1 MARVPLAAGAIL
13 AALTCAEGHS
23 TGRSIDSSPPNS
35 TRDSASTLSTG
46 VLRGQEAAPLVV
58 GEKYLVTPF
67 PNILHALDLADPG
80 TTRWSFEP
88 QPLSAAQ
95 GVACCDLVNR
105 GAAYKAGR
113 VFFSTLGNHTVAVD
127 AATGKELW
135 RTKLGGGA
143 GVTPGRTPGS
153 VDGAGSSRCSA
164 CS

>member
-35 TRDSASTLSTG
+35 TRDSASTFSTG

-58 GEKYLVTPF
+58 GETMYLVTPF

-95 GVACCDLVNR
+95 GVACCDMVNR

-127 AATGKELW
+127 
-135 RTKLGGGA
+135 
-143 GVTPGRTPGS
+143 
-153 VDGAGSSRCSA
+153 GAGSSRCSA